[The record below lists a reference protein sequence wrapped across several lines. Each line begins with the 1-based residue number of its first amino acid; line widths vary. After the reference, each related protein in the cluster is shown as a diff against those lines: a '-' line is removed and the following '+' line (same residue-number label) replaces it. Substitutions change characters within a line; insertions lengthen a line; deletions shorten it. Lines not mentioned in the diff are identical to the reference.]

1 MPLIVPFSFNGIAE
15 ISFGSE
21 WYALTV
27 ALRYDILR
35 KPLGLH
41 FTAGQLSKEDKEF
54 HIAYIED
61 GKVLGCLILTPKE
74 NGTIKMRQVA
84 VAENQQGKGIGKK
97 MVVYAEIFSK
107 EKGFTTMD
115 LNARKTAVPFYL
127 SMNYKIAGDE
137 FEEVTIPH
145 FRMVKELK

>member
-1 MPLIVPFSFNGIAE
+1 MSLVIPFTFSGVTE
-15 ISFGSE
+15 IPFGSE

-41 FTAGQLSKEDKEF
+41 FTAEQLSKENKEF

-61 GKVLGCLILTPKE
+61 GKILGCLILTTKE
-74 NGTIKMRQVA
+74 NGIIKMRQVA
-84 VAENQQGKGIGKK
+84 VAENQQGKGIGKE
-97 MVVYAEIFSK
+97 MVRFSEK
-107 EKGFTTMD
+107 FSIEKGFTTMD
-115 LNARKTAVPFYL
+115 LNARKTALPFYL
-127 SMNYKIAGDE
+127 SMNYKIVGNE

-145 FRMVKELK
+145 FRMIKELK

>member
-1 MPLIVPFSFNGIAE
+1 MPPIIPFSFNGIAE
-15 ISFGSE
+15 IPFGSE

-35 KPLGLH
+35 KPIGLH
-41 FTAGQLSKEDKEF
+41 FTAEQLSTEDKEF

-84 VAENQQGKGIGKK
+84 VAANQQGKGIGKK
-97 MVVYAEIFSK
+97 MVIYSEIFSK

-115 LNARKTAVPFYL
+115 LNARKTAIPFYL
-127 SMNYKIAGDE
+127 SMSYKVIGDE

-145 FRMVKELK
+145 FRMVKELI

>member
-1 MPLIVPFSFNGIAE
+1 MPPIIPFSFNGIAE
-15 ISFGSE
+15 IPFGSE
-21 WYALTV
+21 WYTLTV

-41 FTAGQLSKEDKEF
+41 FTAEQLSIEDKEF

-74 NGTIKMRQVA
+74 NGIIKMRQVA

-97 MVVYAEIFSK
+97 MVIYSEIFSK

-115 LNARKTAVPFYL
+115 LNARKTAIPFYL
-127 SMNYKIAGDE
+127 SMSYKVIGDE

-145 FRMVKELK
+145 FRMVKELI